1 MAVFIFVLVFHPG
14 IFLKV
19 SIHTYTYTSVFFFL
33 ACICKLITTPLPRPC
48 LHPNICTQHVRD
60 SCVSLKKAPLAIV
73 TCLTHCMLLL
83 YICRSAPA
91 FPCRA
96 PDNQIFAVFTRAPPS
111 LPRLTCWILASWII
125 DRRSDGLWGACL
137 CLNPPQSGRQ
147 TRGSAPPVAGDL
159 MSDKRLKKKP
169 PSTPLPSH
177 PAVATNVYTDTNNRN
192 KGPIR
197 LKMLM

>member
-1 MAVFIFVLVFHPG
+1 MTWKKQVVLKMNRLVVEVMAVFIFVLVLHPG

-19 SIHTYTYTSVFFFL
+19 SIHTYTYMSVFFFL
-33 ACICKLITTPLPRPC
+33 ACICKLITTPLPRPY

-96 PDNQIFAVFTRAPPS
+96 PDNQIFAFFQAPPS
-111 LPRLTCWILASWII
+111 LPRLTCWISASWII

-137 CLNPPQSGRQ
+137 CLNP
-147 TRGSAPPVAGDL
+147 APPKWPSNAGVGAPCGG
-159 MSDKRLKKKP
+159 RL
-169 PSTPLPSH
+169 
-177 PAVATNVYTDTNNRN
+177 NV
-192 KGPIR
+192 
-197 LKMLM
+197 